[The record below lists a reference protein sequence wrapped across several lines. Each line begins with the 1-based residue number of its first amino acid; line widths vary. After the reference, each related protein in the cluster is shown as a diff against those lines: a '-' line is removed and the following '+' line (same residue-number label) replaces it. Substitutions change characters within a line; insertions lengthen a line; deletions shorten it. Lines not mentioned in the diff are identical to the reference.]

1 MPKAT
6 RYAGALRDDFDF
18 MMRGAGSD
26 GWGNTGMPTQAF
38 AKVFAA
44 RVNLTPR
51 TGTEAVIA
59 DNLKGVQPYIVT
71 MRWSEEAMKV
81 TNGWAMKENVSRGKR
96 FLNVIS
102 LPTDPDGKRQW
113 LEFIATMGPPT

>member
-18 MMRGAGSD
+18 MTRGSGTD

-38 AKVFAA
+38 VKVFSA

-51 TGTEAVIA
+51 TGTESVIA

-71 MRWSEEAMKV
+71 MRWSEEAVKV
-81 TNGWAMKENVSRGKR
+81 TNAWAMKEDPSRGNR

-113 LEFIATMGPPT
+113 LEFIATIGPPT